1 MHKGHY
7 SLQLYA
13 FWAKPI
19 WNEIVWE
26 WKWNIYKHVR
36 IKQLNIFSIIVEF
49 RDYFLLEQTEFSF
62 VQFDGMFK
70 W

>member
-7 SLQLYA
+7 SLLLNA
-13 FWAKPI
+13 FWAKPN
-19 WNEIVWE
+19 WNELVWE
-26 WKWNIYKHVR
+26 WKWNIYKHVW
-36 IKQLNIFSIIVEF
+36 IKQLNIFSIIVKF

-62 VQFDGMFK
+62 VQIDGMFK